1 MIFLSYD
8 GVMENILN
16 VVEFEISIMGC
27 FKDEN
32 KGSLSLV
39 MWFRVC

>member
-1 MIFLSYD
+1 MTPSSYD
-8 GVMENILN
+8 GAMENILN

-32 KGSLSLV
+32 KGSPSSA
-39 MWFRVC
+39 M